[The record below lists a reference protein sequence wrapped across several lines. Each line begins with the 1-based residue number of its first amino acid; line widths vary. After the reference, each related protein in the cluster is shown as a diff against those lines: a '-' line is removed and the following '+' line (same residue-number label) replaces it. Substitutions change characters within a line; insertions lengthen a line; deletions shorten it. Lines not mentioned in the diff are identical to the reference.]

1 MLGCERV
8 LVDGVTV
15 RNFMDLANC
24 DGIDSDH
31 CRDIEIRNC
40 DIVSADD
47 AIVIK
52 TSDQSF
58 DYGPSQNITVKDCRV
73 TSRDS
78 GLTIGT
84 ETFDDISKIRFE
96 RCVIQGGRGP
106 TITHRQRGN
115 ISDIEFDDIQVVA
128 QHHAARWWGTGE
140 AINISVRPR
149 VAGAIVGKLRD
160 IMLRNIRGRAENS
173 VRIDGSPD
181 NLIEDVVMENVD
193 FQIDKWTE
201 YPGGNIEN
209 RPTMPG
215 VEGLEPHDTPVFSL
229 RNARHVVLKACKDSW
244 GDKHQLHYGPA
255 LEVENV
261 ADLKLVGFETQALVR
276 AR

>member
-149 VAGAIVGKLRD
+149 
-160 IMLRNIRGRAENS
+160 
-173 VRIDGSPD
+173 
-181 NLIEDVVMENVD
+181 
-193 FQIDKWTE
+193 
-201 YPGGNIEN
+201 IEN

>member
-1 MLGCERV
+1 VRIIDPCAADMFLNTGAASREFRRCPLFLIADG
-8 LVDGVTV
+8 LVADRPVEDGVIV
-15 RNFMDLANC
+15 WLCPFLA
-24 DGIDSDH
+24 
-31 CRDIEIRNC
+31 
-40 DIVSADD
+40 
-47 AIVIK
+47 
-52 TSDQSF
+52 
-58 DYGPSQNITVKDCRV
+58 QNITVKDCRV

-149 VAGAIVGKLRD
+149 
-160 IMLRNIRGRAENS
+160 
-173 VRIDGSPD
+173 
-181 NLIEDVVMENVD
+181 
-193 FQIDKWTE
+193 
-201 YPGGNIEN
+201 IEN